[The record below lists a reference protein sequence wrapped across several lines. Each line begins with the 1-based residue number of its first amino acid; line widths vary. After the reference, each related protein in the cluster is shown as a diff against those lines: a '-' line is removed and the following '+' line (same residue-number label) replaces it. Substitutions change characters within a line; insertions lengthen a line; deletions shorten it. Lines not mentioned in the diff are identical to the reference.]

1 MEIRE
6 PTLNSMMKG
15 HMRYMTARQ
24 QVLAQNIAN
33 LDTPGYQARDL
44 KKVDFAKLASAHP
57 SVLQMAPSAGLSLGG
72 TINPKLN
79 LADGKDR
86 GTFETTPTQN
96 SVGLEDQMAKIS
108 DVNTQF
114 QLSSNLMKKYTAL
127 YRAAL
132 GK

>member
-1 MEIRE
+1 MDIRE

-15 HMRYMTARQ
+15 HMRYMAARQ
-24 QVLAQNIAN
+24 QLLAQNIAN
-33 LDTPGYQARDL
+33 LDTPGYKARDL
-44 KKVDFAKLASAHP
+44 KKVDFAKLASSPP
-57 SVLQMAPSAGLSLGG
+57 SVLPMSRSAGLSLDG
-72 TINPKLN
+72 TINPKLSIGN
-79 LADGKDR
+79 DKDR

-96 SVGLEDQMAKIS
+96 SVGLEDQMGKIS